1 MLKQTEKYF
10 NAIYADSVVQSR
22 ISGKIIT
29 SDGELYELD
38 DTDIIPGTL
47 EKNNKCVNGSSFEFG
62 AVYQGELN
70 VTLKKSFDRY
80 RLMGS
85 SITFMEHRMF
95 QDGTIEDVNIGKF
108 YVASV
113 ERSKK
118 LTTIKAVDS
127 MGNLDIE
134 IIDDIVGTPHE
145 LLSALAEKCG
155 VCLAQTNEI
164 IAALPNG
171 QQTFAVSADT
181 TETYRDLAAYLGKI
195 TGTFATINV
204 KDQLELRAYAVTNSI
219 EVPAGKRASGSTVI
233 ADYVTYY
240 KGLRARFI
248 AQENYAPYEY
258 IDDTVADGLI
268 LDLGDIPIVKGL
280 PQMKNAML
288 QTLFGVIK
296 QIRYIPAEFT
306 LVTSDAALELGDRVG
321 IVGEDADTY
330 ITSYSWTYHGS
341 EKIKGVGDNPRLK
354 AYGDKTSRQMTT
366 LEEKVNAKD
375 VITHSYTNISA
386 YTISQKEKTIIS
398 INYAT
403 TAKAHPVFIAT
414 IPFTTDRD
422 GYVIF
427 MYYLDEVLM
436 PDDILRQY
444 VSRGDHFVTLSNN
457 MITEKDTRHTLAVKA
472 CTEYV
477 ESDTRQQAAKI
488 TSFERYITT
497 GKYTPQ
503 AIDTTIPQATIAKNT
518 IRAVL
523 YAQGMAGTDEWD
535 GTINIS
541 EYITPMDLPRM
552 QLSGYT
558 ISAALAKVPRTD
570 KAIPESIAA
579 WTPTHL
585 PIVGLEISVTADA
598 QEEPE
603 EPGETIEESEDTTA

>member
-1 MLKQTEKYF
+1 MQKQTEKYLD
-10 NAIYADSVVQSR
+10 AIYAANVVQSS
-22 ISGKIIT
+22 ISGEIVT
-29 SDGELYELD
+29 ADGETYELSD
-38 DTDIIPGTL
+38 ADIIPGSL

-70 VTLKKSFDRY
+70 VTLRKAFDRY
-80 RLMGS
+80 RLMGG
-85 SITFMEHRMF
+85 SITFIEHRML
-95 QDGTIEDVNIGKF
+95 QDGTMEDVNVGKF
-108 YVASV
+108 YIASA

-127 MGNLDIE
+127 MGNLDID
-134 IIDDIVGTPHE
+134 ITDDIVGTPYE
-145 LLSALAEKCG
+145 LLTTLSEKCG
-155 VCLAQTNEI
+155 VYLAQTKELI
-164 IAALPNG
+164 EALPNG
-171 QQTFAVSADT
+171 KQILAVSVDT
-181 TETYRDLAAYLGKI
+181 TETYRDLAAYLGMI

-204 KDQLELRAYAVTNSI
+204 GDQLELRTYALKNSI
-219 EVPAGKRASGSTVI
+219 EVPESKRARGSTAL

-240 KGLRARFI
+240 KGIRARFI

-268 LDLGDIPIVKGL
+268 LDLGDIPIVRGMPEL
-280 PQMKNAML
+280 KNTML

-296 QIRYIPAEFT
+296 QIRYVPAEFT
-306 LVTSDAALELGDRVG
+306 LVTSDAALELGDRIG

-354 AYGDKTSRQMTT
+354 AHGDKTSRQMAS
-366 LEEKVNAKD
+366 LEEKVSTKD

-386 YTISQKEKTIIS
+386 YTIGQKEKTIIS

-403 TAKAHPVFIAT
+403 TANAHPVFIAT

-427 MYYLDEVLM
+427 KYYLDEVLM

-457 MITEKDTRHTLAVKA
+457 MTAEKDTRHTLAVKA

-477 ESDTRQQAAKI
+477 ESDARQQAAKI

-497 GKYTPQ
+497 GKYVAQ
-503 AIDTTIPQATIAKNT
+503 AIDTTIPRATIAKST

-552 QLSGYT
+552 QLSGFT
-558 ISAALAKVPRTD
+558 IDAILAEVPRTD

-579 WTPTHL
+579 WSLTHL
-585 PIVGLEISVTADA
+585 PIVGLEISVTADT

-603 EPGETIEESEDTTA
+603 PDETIEESEDETT